1 MIVCFQM
8 LIRAA
13 PLRPGLLPIEA
24 PQSGAQLAADQL
36 AVPTCVSECSRSCW
50 RHLFYRRLPRHGL
63 LRRFA
68 PNRSEAP
75 RGGGCVFKPT

>member
-13 PLRPGLLPIEA
+13 PLRPGLFLIEA
-24 PQSGAQLAADQL
+24 LQSGAQLAADQL

-50 RHLFYRRLPRHGL
+50 RRLFYRPCSRHVL
-63 LRRFA
+63 LRYFTA
-68 PNRSEAP
+68 VEA
-75 RGGGCVFKPT
+75 RLREGVCVFKPT